1 MIYAGRVTL
10 LIVCIGIFGLACADS
25 ASARSAV
32 DRVAEILGD
41 LPAGS
46 VPTGILYDRAVP
58 LSRIE
63 EHDGGAGSAPT
74 DLRQW
79 RQLYEE
85 IRRASLTT
93 PSWPGFPTIATRDEA
108 ISGPAE
114 VPIVIMDFLYDRI
127 RVDAL
132 EKGMLVARGARLQ
145 LGEGNP
151 FVTARVFAAA
161 PLRDHTYRGSS
172 VRFHLEAADYLS
184 NGPAAPL
191 SVAIDFDDGRGF
203 VPVSLGGA
211 VDVRYFEKGS
221 KSIRLRCLYA
231 DGGAREA
238 AFPFEVR
245 ELLAPAPD
253 DTLHV
258 TATIPYLGGYGSGD
272 AYVYLSGQN
281 ATLTNPVVLIEGF
294 DPDNTM
300 NWDELYALLNR
311 EQLVEQ
317 LRSLGFDAV
326 VLNFTNGGDYI
337 QRNAFLTVELI
348 EGLRAS
354 IDPGRTMAVVG
365 ASMGGVVGR
374 YALAYMETH
383 ALPHSVRTFVSFDS
397 PQTGA
402 DVPLGIQYWL
412 WFFSDLSTDA
422 AANLAS
428 LDTPAARQMLVY
440 HHTDPPGSE
449 GQSDPLRAGLLAD
462 LAAAGD
468 YPASPRKVAIVN
480 GSGSRLDQ
488 GFSAGAQII
497 QWEYTSFLVDI
508 TGDCWAVP
516 DLSGQNIFH
525 GLIDYIFLPADETF
539 VGVAGTRPYDNAP
552 GGWRDTMAQ
561 LGASDP
567 GYGDILAPYPNHSFI
582 PTVSALALDTTDLFY
597 DVAGDPDILA
607 HTPFD
612 AVYFPAGNQEHVSI
626 TPENAAWFLAEI
638 QHGVGGVAETTGARR
653 AAEIASIAPNPAGSS
668 ARIRFRTP
676 AAGPARVEIFDAAGR
691 RVAVL
696 ADRVFDAGEWN
707 LLWDGRAGN
716 GSGSV
721 PGTYFVRLSGS
732 GYSATGKIVTCGAA
746 D

>member
-1 MIYAGRVTL
+1 MIQAGRVAL
-10 LIVCIGIFGLACADS
+10 LTACFGFLAFACAKP
-25 ASARSAV
+25 APARSTL

-41 LPAGS
+41 LPAES

-58 LSRIE
+58 ISRIE
-63 EHDGGAGSAPT
+63 EHDGSERSTPT

-85 IRRASLTT
+85 IRRASIAT
-93 PSWPGFPTIATRDEA
+93 PSWPDFPTITARAEA

-114 VPIVIMDFLYDRI
+114 VPILIMDFQYDRI
-127 RVDAL
+127 RADAL
-132 EKGMLVARGARLQ
+132 EKGMLIARGSRLE
-145 LGEGNP
+145 LGDGNP
-151 FVTARVFAAA
+151 FVTSRVFAAA
-161 PLRDHTYRGSS
+161 PFRDHTYHGSAL
-172 VRFHLEAADYLS
+172 RFRLEAADYLS
-184 NGPAAPL
+184 NGPAAPV
-191 SVAIDFDDGRGF
+191 SMTIDFDDGRGF
-203 VPVSLGGA
+203 VPVSLGGDA
-211 VDVRYFEKGS
+211 NVRYLDRGS

-231 DGGAREA
+231 DGESREA

-245 ELLAPAPD
+245 ELRAPAPN

-258 TATIPYLGGYGSGD
+258 TATIPYLGGYGTGD

-281 ATLTNPVVLIEGF
+281 TALTNPVVLIEGF

-317 LRSLGFDAV
+317 LRGLGFDAV

-348 EGLRAS
+348 QELRAA

-365 ASMGGVVGR
+365 ASMGGIVGR
-374 YALAYMETH
+374 YALAYMETN

-397 PQTGA
+397 PQVGA

-440 HHTDPPGSE
+440 HHTDPPGNG
-449 GQSDPLRAGLLAD
+449 GQSDALRTGLLAD
-462 LAAAGD
+462 LAAVGD
-468 YPASPRKVAIVN
+468 YPAAPRKVAIAN
-480 GSGSRLDQ
+480 GSGSRLNQ
-488 GFSAGAQII
+488 GFSAGAPII
-497 QWEYTSFLVDI
+497 LWEYTSFLVDI

-516 DLSGQNIFH
+516 DLSGHNIFH
-525 GLIDYIFLPADETF
+525 GLIDYILLPPDETF
-539 VGVAGTRPYDNAP
+539 VSVAGTRPYDSAP

-567 GYGDILAPYPNHSFI
+567 GYGDIIAPYPNHCFI
-582 PTVSALALDTTDLFY
+582 PTVSALALDTNDLFY
-597 DVAGDPDILA
+597 DVAGDPGILA

-612 AVYFPAGNQEHVSI
+612 AVYFPTGNQEHVEI
-626 TPENAAWFLAEI
+626 TPENAGWFLAEI
-638 QHGVGGVAETTGARR
+638 QYGAGGVAE
-653 AAEIASIAPNPAGSS
+653 SAGSS
-668 ARIRFRTP
+668 ARPPSLRSPRTRP
-676 AAGPARVEIFDAAGR
+676 VPRP
-691 RVAVL
+691 
-696 ADRVFDAGEWN
+696 
-707 LLWDGRAGN
+707 
-716 GSGSV
+716 GSGSA
-721 PGTYFVRLSGS
+721 PRPRDPPASKSSTRRGAGSPSWPIASSTRGTGTFSGTEGAGVVLRERAPTS
-732 GYSATGKIVTCGAA
+732 CG
-746 D
+746 